1 MIVQT
6 DNLYKSVKTHLQ
18 SEHDTLYV
26 NEDQYSSIKNNLSI
40 SDLSVTTVDNVKIYG
55 IDVIC
60 IVGLDYAILC
70 RKGDVFPTA
79 GDQK

>member
-6 DNLYKSVKTHLQ
+6 DDLFESVKKHLQ
-18 SEHDTLYV
+18 TEHDTLYV

-40 SDLSVTTVDNVKIYG
+40 SELSITSVDNVKICG
-55 IDVIC
+55 VDVIC

-79 GDQK
+79 GDYK